1 MAYTVVIHVIGE
13 EPIVAEMEKLPDPAD
28 NCIICTGVRRRDG
41 KPVEY
46 VGADVD
52 TVIFPWHRISVIEVL
67 PTAEEAEE
75 VVEFFRED

>member
-13 EPIVAEMEKLPDPAD
+13 EPIMAEMDKLPDPAD
-28 NCIICTGVRRRDG
+28 NCVICTGVRRRDG

-46 VGADVD
+46 VMANVD

-67 PTAEEAEE
+67 PSEVEKEE
-75 VVEFFRED
+75 VVEFFRE